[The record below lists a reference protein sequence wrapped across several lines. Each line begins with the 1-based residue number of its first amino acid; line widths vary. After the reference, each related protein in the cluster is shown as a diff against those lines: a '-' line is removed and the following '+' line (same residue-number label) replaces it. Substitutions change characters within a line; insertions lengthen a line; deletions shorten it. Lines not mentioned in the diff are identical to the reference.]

1 MEKIIAARETET
13 EEENQ
18 RDSVLPIPLFP
29 LKMPFILLA
38 MGSANSRIPNTLA
51 TDSWKLTDSST
62 KGFVTS
68 IHSTAKE
75 RLVRLSYSSFT
86 APPKAMSPHI
96 RQALVTEGEKP
107 VTPAK
112 NSSNGTET
120 RKVSHLRPRKSR

>member
-1 MEKIIAARETET
+1 MEEFFGRLNEFHKKYKEKTAVNSLDLSI
-13 EEENQ
+13 EEGE
-18 RDSVLPIPLFP
+18 LFS
-29 LKMPFILLA
+29 LLGVNGA
-38 MGSANSRIPNTLA
+38 GKTTTIRM
-51 TDSWKLTDSST
+51 LTCLST
-62 KGFVTS
+62 PTAGEAY
-68 IHSTAKE
+68 ICGHSTAKE

-120 RKVSHLRPRKSR
+120 RKVSHLRPRNSR